1 MRPADAAILIAR
13 LSTYDTELT
22 ALTPE
27 EWAGTGLT
35 VRRKLVNQET
45 KKPIFIYVN
54 RLELI
59 ELIRVT
65 YQLYPKGHD
74 ICHTLN
80 LKGKAEGTQ

>member
-1 MRPADAAILIAR
+1 MRPADAAVLIAR
-13 LSTYDTELT
+13 LSTYTTTLT

-35 VRRKLVNQET
+35 AKRKLVNQET
-45 KKPIFIYVN
+45 KQPIFIYVD

-65 YQLYPKGHD
+65 HQLYPKGHN

-80 LKGKAEGTQ
+80 LTGKVGDTQ